1 MVRIGAVVRSSARE
15 WIWALVGARVCIKNE
30 PTHICIHI
38 FILTRSIYIYIHTYI
53 KVVVGDWVGIAFKV
67 RGLESVFVYVHMN
80 VCVLY

>member
-1 MVRIGAVVRSSARE
+1 MY
-15 WIWALVGARVCIKNE
+15 
-30 PTHICIHI
+30 THIYPYKIH
-38 FILTRSIYIYIHTYI
+38 IYIHTYI